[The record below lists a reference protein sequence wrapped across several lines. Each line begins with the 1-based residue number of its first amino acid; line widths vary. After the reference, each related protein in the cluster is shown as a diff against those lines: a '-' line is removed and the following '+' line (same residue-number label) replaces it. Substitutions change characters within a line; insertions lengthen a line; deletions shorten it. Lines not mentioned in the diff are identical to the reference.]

1 MSKLTLLAAA
11 MALASFAEIHA
22 QSAAAEKETAQLMA
36 DCNVV
41 ADSRSAKRK
50 NMRACETLA
59 MEGRLSLV
67 EPAAQAAYQQYRE
80 EQRQACLRRQASPR
94 GQSRGQSDPKAVCGN
109 GT

>member
-11 MALASFAEIHA
+11 MALAGFAQAHA
-22 QSAAAEKETAQLMA
+22 QSAAEDKGMAQSIA
-36 DCNVV
+36 DCNVI
-41 ADSRSAKRK
+41 ADPSAAKRK

-94 GQSRGQSDPKAVCGN
+94 GQSRGQSSCGS
-109 GT
+109 